1 MVRVKI
7 WVFTHVLPFRHGFNT
22 PILVKEKSGL
32 GISVPDSDFTV
43 SDVKNYVGAK
53 RIVDIM
59 DCSTQKNS
67 EMTMKDWEEYYTSPN
82 RTRKL
87 NVISLEFSFTKLES
101 LVEAPRIVRQIDWTD
116 NVWPRHLKEQQT
128 EVRWLSFVFFQCTIT
143 YLMIILL
150 QFNSKFWW
158 FFAWTFLIIELPK
171 LNFRA

>member
-1 MVRVKI
+1 MATKSIWLICRGKVDGFIVRVKV

-128 EVRWLSFVFFQCTIT
+128 EVRWLSFIFFRFTIT
-143 YLMIILL
+143 
-150 QFNSKFWW
+150 
-158 FFAWTFLIIELPK
+158 
-171 LNFRA
+171 